1 MAIVKTNQKQLYAQ
15 VAGSNVSN
23 ILKLKE
29 NYPNLLTKKIENIQ
43 KIINDL
49 GKLKPCIKMTTKG
62 PPQKYIIVSM
72 GKDNISKFMASF
84 SSYIANI
91 NKAFRKIKLD
101 IMADYVWPEL
111 IGVTIITNKVASLS
125 NLQVIENFVRN
136 IKNVNSE
143 AIEISR
149 LSQLKFYLKII
160 GIFYFLENTNILIT
174 SNFVDSVIKYNYIF
188 NNLLLISKP
197 QVIKALSKSDIAII
211 WVNIWDV

>member
-1 MAIVKTNQKQLYAQ
+1 
-15 VAGSNVSN
+15 
-23 ILKLKE
+23 
-29 NYPNLLTKKIENIQ
+29 
-43 KIINDL
+43 
-49 GKLKPCIKMTTKG
+49 
-62 PPQKYIIVSM
+62 M

>member
-91 NKAFRKIKLD
+91 NKAFRKLD

-125 NLQVIENFVRN
+125 NIQVIENFVRN

>member
-1 MAIVKTNQKQLYAQ
+1 
-15 VAGSNVSN
+15 
-23 ILKLKE
+23 
-29 NYPNLLTKKIENIQ
+29 
-43 KIINDL
+43 
-49 GKLKPCIKMTTKG
+49 
-62 PPQKYIIVSM
+62 M

-101 IMADYVWPEL
+101 IMVDYVWPEL

>member
-91 NKAFRKIKLD
+91 NKAFRKLD

-125 NLQVIENFVRN
+125 NIQVIENFVRN

-197 QVIKALSKSDIAII
+197 QVIKALSKFDIAII

>member
-1 MAIVKTNQKQLYAQ
+1 
-15 VAGSNVSN
+15 
-23 ILKLKE
+23 
-29 NYPNLLTKKIENIQ
+29 
-43 KIINDL
+43 
-49 GKLKPCIKMTTKG
+49 
-62 PPQKYIIVSM
+62 M

-91 NKAFRKIKLD
+91 NKAFRKLD

>member
-91 NKAFRKIKLD
+91 NKAFRKLD

-197 QVIKALSKSDIAII
+197 QVIKALSKFDIAII

>member
-101 IMADYVWPEL
+101 IMVDYVWPEL

-125 NLQVIENFVRN
+125 NIQVIENFVRN

-197 QVIKALSKSDIAII
+197 QVIKALSKFDIAII

>member
-91 NKAFRKIKLD
+91 NKAFRKLD